1 VIAAVVALLILLWVL
16 WRSDAPA
23 PVQNSGRVVL
33 VVMFA
38 QGIVGYT
45 QFFTH
50 LPAVLVGIHV
60 LGASVVWAAV
70 LWFHHQMSVHAPEV
84 TDGIGDTP
92 LPGAGQVATATA
104 EVTVG

>member
-1 VIAAVVALLILLWVL
+1 VAVLGLLWVL

-23 PVQNSGRVVL
+23 SVQNAGRVVL

-38 QGIVGYT
+38 QGIIGYT

-50 LPAVLVGIHV
+50 LPAVLVGAHV

-84 TDGIGDTP
+84 TAGLADQP
-92 LPGAGQVATATA
+92 QPGTGQLAPATA
-104 EVTVG
+104 EVAVG